1 MADKEELKK
10 TSVPGEKTAE
20 KPKKKT
26 SYISA
31 KESRRITKFNR
42 KITKKLE
49 HDREEAGKDPAYYT
63 TKMRDPNNV
72 VEFDNMCTYF
82 FSDVGTVKAVD
93 GISFDVPKC
102 STVGVVGESGCGK
115 SVTSL
120 SLMQLL
126 QRPSGQT
133 VGGEI
138 RLNMGDGT
146 ALNIVNTPVEKM
158 QELRGNSISMIFQE
172 PMTALN
178 PVFRI
183 GRQVNEVIELHN
195 PEMTEEQVKART
207 MEMLELVG
215 IANKE
220 GVYEMYPHEL
230 SGGMRQRV
238 CIAIALAC
246 RPGLIIA
253 DEPTTALDVTIQ
265 YQIME
270 LLRSLRDETGMSI
283 LLITHDIGVVAEMAD
298 RVTVMYAGQCVESA
312 PAETLLSRP
321 AHAYTRALMQ
331 AVPGL
336 RDDRS
341 RRLYSIPGHVP
352 EEYGDMAGCRFAPR
366 CPHGEECPYRDQ
378 ADFIS
383 LSPDHLCRCRWTEGG
398 REA

>member
-1 MADKEELKK
+1 MASPLEIVDLEISFRRGKGWARAASGVSF
-10 TSVPGEKTAE
+10 TVRPGEIV
-20 KPKKKT
+20 
-26 SYISA
+26 S
-31 KESRRITKFNR
+31 
-42 KITKKLE
+42 L
-49 HDREEAGKDPAYYT
+49 
-63 TKMRDPNNV
+63 
-72 VEFDNMCTYF
+72 
-82 FSDVGTVKAVD
+82 
-93 GISFDVPKC
+93 
-102 STVGVVGESGCGK
+102 VGESGSGK
-115 SVTSL
+115 SITALSILGLLPRQGRVTGGKIWFDGKDLL
-120 SLMQLL
+120 SL
-126 QRPSGQT
+126 P
-133 VGGEI
+133 E
-138 RLNMGDGT
+138 
-146 ALNIVNTPVEKM
+146 P
-158 QELRGNSISMIFQE
+158 ELDRVRGRDIAMIFQDI
-172 PMTALN
+172 MYSLN
-178 PVFRI
+178 PVFTI
-183 GRQVNEVIELHN
+183 GNQMIEGMRRHLGMDRAQAWR
-195 PEMTEEQVKART
+195 EGVRMLTRTGIRDAEQV
-207 MEMLELVG
+207 M
-215 IANKE
+215 KE
-220 GVYEMYPHEL
+220 YPHML

-238 CIAIALAC
+238 MIAMALSC
-246 RPGLIIA
+246 HPQVLIA